1 MALSHCIVDSRLAIL
16 ILPIKIFATERNE
29 EVDQGDIALSGS
41 VEDWLLLQGV
51 FLLGV
56 NAELNENFD
65 HLKGKLLVPDDAGG
79 EGKSLT
85 EVFRLINDLT
95 YVNARLSNDA
105 HNLIDI
111 TSLYLLKQILV
122 QRVLLVISRY
132 TCDRSR
138 VA

>member
-29 EVDQGDIALSGS
+29 EVYQGDIALSGS

-65 HLKGKLLVPDDAGG
+65 HLKGKLLVPYDAGC

-95 YVNARLSNDA
+95 YVNARLSNYA
-105 HNLIDI
+105 NNLIDI

>member
-16 ILPIKIFATERNE
+16 ILPIEIFATERHE
-29 EVDQGDIALSGS
+29 EVDQCDIALPGS

-56 NAELNENFD
+56 NAELNKNFD
-65 HLKGKLLVPDDAGG
+65 HLKGELLIPDDAGG
-79 EGKSLT
+79 EGKGLT

-105 HNLIDI
+105 NNLIDI
-111 TSLYLLKQILV
+111 ASLYLLKQILV
-122 QRVLLVISRY
+122 QRVLLVISRC
-132 TCDRSR
+132 TCD
-138 VA
+138 

>member
-16 ILPIKIFATERNE
+16 ILPIEIFATERHE
-29 EVDQGDIALSGS
+29 EVDQCDIALPGS

-56 NAELNENFD
+56 NAELNKNFD
-65 HLKGKLLVPDDAGG
+65 HLKGELLIPDDAGG
-79 EGKSLT
+79 EGKGLT

-111 TSLYLLKQILV
+111 ASFYLLKQILV
-122 QRVLLVISRY
+122 QRVLLVISRC
-132 TCDRSR
+132 TCD
-138 VA
+138 